1 MVGTHFPEQ
10 RDILESAL
18 QRMREAF
25 EGLRDGDL
33 EPGTAQDLFLD
44 GYDEVRDV
52 TSMLFLTRRA
62 PPASVPRA

>member
-25 EGLRDGDL
+25 EGLRDGCL
-33 EPGTAQDLFLD
+33 TAGVAEDLFNT
-44 GYDEVRDV
+44 GYDEVYDV
-52 TSMLFLTRRA
+52 TSMLLLARTKWSA
-62 PPASVPRA
+62 Q

>member
-1 MVGTHFPEQ
+1 MVGTHFPEE

-25 EGLRDGDL
+25 EGLKEGTL
-33 EPGTAQDLFLD
+33 TPGAAQDVFND

-52 TSMLFLTRRA
+52 TSILILSRGSTSR
-62 PPASVPRA
+62 PGG